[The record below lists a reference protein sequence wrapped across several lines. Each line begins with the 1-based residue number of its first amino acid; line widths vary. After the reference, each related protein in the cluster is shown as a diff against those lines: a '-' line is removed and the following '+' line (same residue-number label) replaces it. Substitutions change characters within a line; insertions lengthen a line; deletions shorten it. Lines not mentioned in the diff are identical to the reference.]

1 MAFANQFILAVG
13 LLLLLSVLAS
23 RVTHRIGAPLLLV
36 FLVIGM
42 LAGEDGPGGIRY
54 DNFASAHLL
63 ASLALAVILFDGG
76 LSTRFASFRTGLRP
90 ALVLATVGVVVTAG
104 ITGAAAA
111 WIFDTDWPQG
121 LLIGAIVGST
131 DAAAVFY
138 LMRAHGLHLNERVH
152 STLEIESGANDPM
165 AVFLTLVL
173 IELISGEQRGLGV
186 ELLTDFAWQMGLGG
200 GVGVGGGLLL
210 SRLINRLQLGD
221 SLYPLLALA
230 GGIAIY
236 GLAAVLE
243 ASGFLAAYV
252 GGLLVGN
259 RSRKAVHAIRQFH
272 DGMAWLSQISL
283 FLMLGLLVAPRE
295 LVPVLPGGLLTALV
309 LVFIARPLAVMLCLW
324 PFRFSLREQLFI
336 SWVGLR
342 GAVPIVLGLY
352 PLLSGLDY
360 ARTDF
365 NIAFCV
371 VLVSLVL
378 QGWTVAPVAR
388 WLGVQLPP
396 TARGRRL
403 AEFDAPGAVGQEI
416 VAYEVLAGSRA
427 ARLPPQELSLPAGAR
442 IFALVRGGEPQS
454 PPMAGPLQIGD
465 HVYLLVHGR
474 EREALSEIFGVVGAE
489 AARIEHRFFGEF
501 VLPGESRFGDLV
513 EAYDFIRL
521 PAHIAPTESL
531 AELFERR
538 FGQRAVVGDRVQ
550 LGELDLI
557 ARQVRGGCVTQVGL
571 KIPRHG

>member
-42 LAGEDGPGGIRY
+42 LVGEDGPGGIQF
-54 DNFASAHLL
+54 DNFLSAHLL

-76 LSTRFASFRTGLRP
+76 LRTRYSSFRTGLQP
-90 ALVLATVGVVVTAG
+90 AAVLATVGVLVTAA
-104 ITGAAAA
+104 ITGFAAA
-111 WIFDTDWPQG
+111 WIFATDALHG

-138 LMRAHGLHLNERVH
+138 LLRAHGLHLNERVS

-165 AVFLTLVL
+165 AVFLTLTL
-173 IELISGEQRGLGV
+173 IEYIADGRQGLTPA
-186 ELLTDFAWQMGLGG
+186 LLGDFAWQMGVGG
-200 GVGVGGGLLL
+200 LVGAGGGLLL
-210 SRLINRLQLGD
+210 SRLINRLNLGD

-230 GGIAIY
+230 GGIATY

-243 ASGFLAAYV
+243 GSGFLAAYL

-259 RSRKAVHAIRQFH
+259 SSRKSIHTIRQFH

-283 FLMLGLLVAPRE
+283 FLMLGLLVTPTA
-295 LVPVLPGGLLTALV
+295 LLPVLPGGLLTALV
-309 LVFIARPLAVMLCLW
+309 LVFVARPVAVMLCLW
-324 PFRFSLREQLFI
+324 PFRFSLREKLFI

-360 ARTDF
+360 AATDF
-365 NIAFCV
+365 HIAFCV

-388 WLGVQLPP
+388 WLGIQLPP
-396 TARGRRL
+396 TSQGRRL
-403 AEFDAPGAVGQEI
+403 AEFDVPGAIGEEI
-416 VAYEVLAGSRA
+416 VAYEVVAGSRA
-427 ARLPPQELSLPAGAR
+427 VNMTPTLLPLPEGGR
-442 IFALVRGGEPQS
+442 FFALVR
-454 PPMAGPLQIGD
+454 AGKPVPGAEALPLQEGD
-465 HVYLLVHGR
+465 HVYLMIGAGQH
-474 EREALSEIFGVVGAE
+474 EALGELFGGVGAE
-489 AARIEHRFFGEF
+489 ASRKEHRFFGEF
-501 VLPGESRFGDLV
+501 VLPGESRLGDLV
-513 EAYDFIRL
+513 EAYDFIHL
-521 PAHIAPTESL
+521 PAKTAPSDNL
-531 AELFERR
+531 AELFRR
-538 FGQRAVVGDRVQ
+538 EFGARVVVGDRLQ
-550 LGELDLI
+550 LDELGLV
-557 ARQVRGGCVTQVGL
+557 ARQVREGRVTQVGL
-571 KIPRHG
+571 KIPRHV

>member
-36 FLVIGM
+36 FLIIGM
-42 LAGEDGPGGIRY
+42 LVGEDGPGGIQF
-54 DNFASAHLL
+54 DNFLSAHLL

-76 LSTRFASFRTGLRP
+76 LRTRYSSFRTGLQP
-90 ALVLATVGVVVTAG
+90 AAVLATVGVVITAA
-104 ITGAAAA
+104 ITGFAAA
-111 WIFDTDWPQG
+111 WIFATDPLHG

-138 LMRAHGLHLNERVH
+138 LLRAHGLHLNERVS

-165 AVFLTLVL
+165 AVFLTLTL
-173 IELISGEQRGLGV
+173 IEYIADGRQGLAPA
-186 ELLTDFAWQMGLGG
+186 LLGDFAWQMGIGG
-200 GVGVGGGLLL
+200 LIGAGGGLLL
-210 SRLINRLQLGD
+210 SRLINRLSLGD

-243 ASGFLAAYV
+243 GSGFLAAYL

-259 RSRKAVHAIRQFH
+259 SSRKSIHTIRQFH

-283 FLMLGLLVAPRE
+283 FLMLGLLVTPTA
-295 LVPVLPGGLLTALV
+295 LLPVLPGGLLTALV
-309 LVFIARPLAVMLCLW
+309 LVFVARPVAVMLCLW
-324 PFRFSLREQLFI
+324 PFRFSLREKLFI

-360 ARTDF
+360 AATDF
-365 NIAFCV
+365 RIAFCV

-388 WLGVQLPP
+388 WLGIQLPP
-396 TARGRRL
+396 TSRGRRL
-403 AEFDAPGAVGQEI
+403 AEFDVPGAIGEEI
-416 VAYEVLAGSRA
+416 VAYEVVAGSRA
-427 ARLPPQELSLPAGAR
+427 VNVTPTLLPLPKGGR
-442 IFALVRGGEPQS
+442 FFALVR
-454 PPMAGPLQIGD
+454 AGKPVPGAEALPLQEGD
-465 HVYLLVHGR
+465 HVYLMIGADQH
-474 EREALSEIFGVVGAE
+474 EALGELFGGVGAD
-489 AARIEHRFFGEF
+489 ASRKEHRFFGEF
-501 VLPGESRFGDLV
+501 VLPGESRLGDLV
-513 EAYDFIRL
+513 EAYDFIQL
-521 PAHIAPTESL
+521 PAKTAPSDTL
-531 AELFERR
+531 AELFRR
-538 FGQRAVVGDRVQ
+538 EFGARVVVGDRLQ
-550 LGELDLI
+550 LDELGLV
-557 ARQVRGGCVTQVGL
+557 ARQVREGRVTQVGL
-571 KIPRHG
+571 KIPRHV